1 MGWPAAVNSA
11 AHRRKL
17 LRIHCRGRIGSPM
30 AVGSTSWARAGHRP
44 GSRSSIGL
52 RPPPGRRL
60 RPSGKGSGALS
71 SRSPAETESKSMPVA
86 RETRAMPPGP
96 TALSSAPASRRR
108 WRSVRCGDRCAHRPR
123 IAVSWSMPDSTAARR
138 IRFGPY
144 SLTTPKLFN
153 GAVPTP
159 AGDKVYAQA
168 ILDAWT
174 AIVGGEAGPASLPK
188 PLVPDNWER
197 ATLAPIKPAMLSGT
211 WQELPAEDPNRR
223 EQARHFDT
231 IWITNTPGSKLT
243 FR

>member
-17 LRIHCRGRIGSPM
+17 LRIHCRGRMGSPM

-96 TALSSAPASRRR
+96 TALASAPASKRR

-138 IRFGPY
+138 FRFGPY
-144 SLTTPKLFN
+144 SLTTPMSRFRYCAGAQHLLLELPRQGLWELVMARRLCGFVWLPMLLLDPSMAAPD
-153 GAVPTP
+153 GAVLRL
-159 AGDKVYAQA
+159 AFDGD
-168 ILDAWT
+168 LHDA
-174 AIVGGEAGPASLPK
+174 
-188 PLVPDNWER
+188 
-197 ATLAPIKPAMLSGT
+197 SGHGND
-211 WQELPAEDPNRR
+211 A
-223 EQARHFDT
+223 F
-231 IWITNTPGSKLT
+231 
-243 FR
+243 